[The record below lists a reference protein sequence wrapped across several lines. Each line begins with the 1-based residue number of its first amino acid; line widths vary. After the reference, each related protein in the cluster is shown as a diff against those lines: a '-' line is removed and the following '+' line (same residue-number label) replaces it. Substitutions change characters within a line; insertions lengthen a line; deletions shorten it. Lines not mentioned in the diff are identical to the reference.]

1 MLKPKFTKYTK
12 RQKGRLNT
20 AVKVD
25 QLFFGS
31 YGLRAD
37 QPAIINSSHLSA
49 ALFTLKRV
57 LKKEGQPIIRIFPH
71 TPVTKKPSE
80 VRMGKGKGSVS
91 HFIAK
96 VQTGSI
102 LFEIKGEGSGF
113 YSKAI
118 AALRV
123 AKMKLP
129 LSSSII
135 VGCVPPSL

>member
-1 MLKPKFTKYTK
+1 MLKPKFSKYTK
-12 RQKGRLNT
+12 SHKGRLNS
-20 AVKVD
+20 AVKYD
-25 QLFFGS
+25 HLHFGAF
-31 YGLRAD
+31 GLRAD
-37 QPAIINSSHLSA
+37 EPAILKSAHFSA
-49 ALFTLKRV
+49 ALFSLKRV
-57 LKKEGQPIIRIFPH
+57 LKKDGLPIFRVFPH

-102 LFEIKGEGSGF
+102 IVEIRGEDIGA
-113 YSKAI
+113 KAI

-129 LSSSII
+129 LSTSI
-135 VGCVPPSL
+135 VFGTPAL